1 MRDRVLWRKIS
12 RIIEALADRLGISTE
27 EAMDIFYKSR
37 VCSRIRDEHYALH
50 LMSDQYIIDDVVEEI
65 QAGNLIK

>member
-12 RIIEALADRLGISTE
+12 QVIEALADRLGIRTE

-37 VCSRIRDEHYALH
+37 VCMQIRDERYALH
-50 LMSDQYIIDDVVEEI
+50 LMSDQYIVDDIVEEI